1 MFRHLHGRCDLQN
14 MEKVIPKH
22 PIKPNTE
29 LSVGYSWCLENAFYL
44 VNLMR
49 PWCVLFTDT
58 PIAWYQSFF
67 FSSLEDEGI
76 SCIMSQ
82 SDISSQCHSSRWVAS
97 RQMDDRRV
105 LGWGSLLCLR
115 TLPYQLMWMLTAP
128 PTPVKSSSSGSPGN
142 SALGSNNPI

>member
-1 MFRHLHGRCDLQN
+1 

-67 FSSLEDEGI
+67 FFSLEDEGI

-82 SDISSQCHSSRWVAS
+82 SDISSQCHSSRCVAS
-97 RQMDDRRV
+97 RQMDDKGSG
-105 LGWGSLLCLR
+105 LGILTVPQHPSLSAYVDANSTPNPSQEFILR
-115 TLPYQLMWMLTAP
+115 KPW
-128 PTPVKSSSSGSPGN
+128 
-142 SALGSNNPI
+142 